1 MYTGPLFRVIPCPV
15 CGCRV
20 FQFKNSEPL
29 LDLFSI
35 KNMFVRGMSMN
46 QNDIRFRRVQCFNC
60 RAAVFQQQ
68 STGLL
73 FDSVGRMGWVK
84 HICMKQKCFPVR
96 KNNE

>member
-1 MYTGPLFRVIPCPV
+1 
-15 CGCRV
+15 
-20 FQFKNSEPL
+20 
-29 LDLFSI
+29 
-35 KNMFVRGMSMN
+35 MN

-73 FDSVGRMGWVK
+73 FDSAGRMGWVK

-96 KNNE
+96 KNDE